1 MNEKNMNVNVGI
13 HFKKPITEQER
24 EAYARQYTPL
34 VYKIANQNKDK
45 SPLAYDDLIGF
56 GFEGLADAMN
66 TYRPDSGQS
75 FLQYAAW
82 RIYYFI
88 MNGTNR
94 EGHIVQFSDYQQK
107 KARAEGRPTYIYQ
120 PIISRTDTDG
130 EEHWNIPEPS
140 VDPEKTPV
148 HKALDDIRTFVASR
162 FSKRDTDI
170 FFKTFGLGKEDDVP
184 RVKIARMYNVS
195 SAAITYVN
203 QRVIAAIR
211 TDSVLREELEDL
223 L

>member
-1 MNEKNMNVNVGI
+1 MVNTQANS
-13 HFKKPITEQER
+13 FKKPTTERER

-34 VYKIANQNKDK
+34 VYKIANQNRDK
-45 SPLAYDDLIGF
+45 TPLSYEDVLGF

-75 FLQYAAW
+75 FLQYAGY

-107 KARAEGRPTYIYQ
+107 KAKAEGRPTFIYQ
-120 PIISRTDTDG
+120 PIISKTDADG
-130 EEHWNIPEPS
+130 EEHWNIPEPC
-140 VDPEKTPV
+140 VDPDKV
-148 HKALDDIRTFVASR
+148 SVSKALDDIRAFVASR
-162 FSKRDTDI
+162 FSKRDADI
-170 FFKTFGLGKEDDVP
+170 FFQTFGLGEKDDVP
-184 RVKIARMYNVS
+184 RVQIAKQYGVS

-203 QRVIAAIR
+203 QRIIK
-211 TDSVLREELEDL
+211 TIQEDDVLREELEDL

>member
-1 MNEKNMNVNVGI
+1 MNETINVNPR
-13 HFKKPITEQER
+13 FKKPTTERER

-45 SPLAYDDLIGF
+45 SPLAYEDLIGF

-66 TYRPDSGQS
+66 TYKPDSGQS
-75 FLQYAAW
+75 FLQYAAY

-94 EGHIVQFSDYQQK
+94 EGHIVAFSDYQQK
-107 KARAEGRPTYIYQ
+107 KAKREGRTTYLYQ
-120 PIISRTDTDG
+120 PIISKTDVDG

-140 VDPEKTPV
+140 VNPEKTSV
-148 HKALDDIRTFVASR
+148 GKALEDIRTFVASR

-170 FFKTFGLGKEDDVP
+170 FFQTFGLGEKDDVP
-184 RVKIARMYNVS
+184 RVKIAKQYKVS

-203 QRVIAAIR
+203 QRILNAIR
-211 TDSVLREELEDL
+211 EDNTLREELEDL

>member
-1 MNEKNMNVNVGI
+1 MGKKSNTNVQ
-13 HFKKPITEQER
+13 FKRPTTQKER
-24 EAYARQYTPL
+24 EEYANQYTPL

-45 SPLAYDDLIGF
+45 TPLTYDDIIGF

-66 TYRPDSGQS
+66 TYNPDSGQS
-75 FLQYAAW
+75 FLQYAAY

-94 EGHIVQFSDYQQK
+94 EGHIVTFSNYQQK
-107 KARAEGRPTYIYQ
+107 KAKAEGRPTYIHQ
-120 PIISRTDTDG
+120 SIISRTDSDG

-140 VDPEKTPV
+140 VDPDRTSV
-148 HKALDDIRTFVASR
+148 DNALEDIRIFVTSH
-162 FSKRDTDI
+162 FSARDADI
-170 FFKTFGLGKEDDVP
+170 FFQTFGLGDKEDVP
-184 RVKIARMYNVS
+184 RTQIAKQYNVS

-203 QRVIAAIR
+203 QRIITAIR
-211 TDSVLREELEDL
+211 SDEVLCEELEDL